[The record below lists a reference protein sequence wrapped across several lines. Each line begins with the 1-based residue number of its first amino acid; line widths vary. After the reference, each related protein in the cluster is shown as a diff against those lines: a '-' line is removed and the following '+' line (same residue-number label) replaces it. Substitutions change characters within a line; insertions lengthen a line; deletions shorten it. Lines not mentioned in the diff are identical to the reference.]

1 MLYRDY
7 KNLYSDY
14 KKVWNS
20 YNSNDK
26 TIIVTVPDDFE
37 YKLPVLEKWNEIKIS
52 KNNVSFFKNRVLIK
66 LPNKSNYKKW
76 ELWVSSKLIRYH
88 GEMIVLRCKDDF
100 EFIIKRK
107 GYEPLKLNTEDLF
120 EVFNIPFAD
129 MEYPELHIP
138 EVLKPVTPIVLEEL
152 RDD

>member
-26 TIIVTVPDDFE
+26 TIIVTVPDEFE
-37 YKLPVLEKWNEIKIS
+37 YHLPVIEKWNEIKIS
-52 KNNVSFFKNRVLIK
+52 KNNVAFFKNSVLIK

-76 ELWVSSKLIRYH
+76 QLWVSSKLIRYS
-88 GEMIVLRCKDDF
+88 GETVVLRFKDDF

-107 GYEPLKLNTEDLF
+107 GYEPFKLNGEDLF
-120 EVFNIPFAD
+120 EVFNMPFSD
-129 MEYPELHIP
+129 MEYPELHVP
-138 EVLKPVTPIVLEEL
+138 ETLKPIIPIVLEEL